1 MATSSAPPQAY
12 TRETLAQAYIWLKS
26 QPESIKDRA
35 KNADA
40 LVSLY
45 LHACRHGLDVFKEVS
60 PTATD
65 APRSTENFRNTLKDL
80 SEGFRQFDEPA
91 ETPAKV
97 SHLNVASSRPT
108 SISHQAPP
116 PISAEANIRP
126 HPETNSLH
134 ANRSFPQDRA
144 ASGSPQQRGPLAHQ
158 ASHSSDEEIMSQ
170 QQQVRVHQQQ
180 GPTQTPQQPRDPFPA
195 YRAYLQDDEWARQTG
210 HSVSL
215 DPPFP
220 PFANPASELT
230 VDSRSHEILRR
241 VRRKMNLSSENEAL
255 RMLISLGFE
264 RLRDIV
270 P

>member
-60 PTATD
+60 PAAAD

-97 SHLNVASSRPT
+97 SHLNVAPSRPT
-108 SISHQAPP
+108 SVSHQAPP
-116 PISAEANIRP
+116 SISTETNIRP

-134 ANRSFPQDRA
+134 ANRNFSQDRG
-144 ASGSPQQRGPLAHQ
+144 GSSSSQQRGPVTQH
-158 ASHSSDEEIMSQ
+158 ASHSSDDEMMS

-180 GPTQTPQQPRDPFPA
+180 GPTQTPQPPRDPFPA

>member
-108 SISHQAPP
+108 SVSHQAPP
-116 PISAEANIRP
+116 PISAEVNIRP

-134 ANRSFPQDRA
+134 ANRNFPQDRA

-158 ASHSSDEEIMSQ
+158 ANHSS
-170 QQQVRVHQQQ
+170 
-180 GPTQTPQQPRDPFPA
+180 
-195 YRAYLQDDEWARQTG
+195 DEWARQTG

>member
-35 KNADA
+35 KNADS

-45 LHACRHGLDVFKEVS
+45 LHACRHGLDVFKETS
-60 PTATD
+60 SSSAD

-91 ETPAKV
+91 EAPAKV

-108 SISHQAPP
+108 SVPHQTPPSIST
-116 PISAEANIRP
+116 ETNIRP
-126 HPETNSLH
+126 HPETNTLH
-134 ANRSFPQDRA
+134 TNRSFAQERP
-144 ASGSPQQRGPLAHQ
+144 ASVPSQQRGPTTHQ
-158 ASHSSDEEIMSQ
+158 PNHSSEDEMMN

-180 GPTQTPQQPRDPFPA
+180 APTQTPQQTRDPFPT